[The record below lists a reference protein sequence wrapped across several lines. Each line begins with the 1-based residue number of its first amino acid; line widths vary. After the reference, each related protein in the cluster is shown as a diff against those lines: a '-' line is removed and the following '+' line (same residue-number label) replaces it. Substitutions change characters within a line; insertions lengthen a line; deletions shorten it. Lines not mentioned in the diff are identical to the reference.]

1 MIQIGFG
8 DLDDEGIQKIIDI
21 FDENGDGEM
30 DFLEFIEFF
39 SYVCKNLVKK
49 NPKAKYL
56 KYANVSTKKYYSTS
70 YFHHKANFFNIPR
83 SFGTNLTP
91 SKINQPGPARN
102 MKSLSSS
109 KMSLFS
115 THTREIN

>member
-1 MIQIGFG
+1 MKTVKTEFLALLITFFFVFRNLDKNSDSIIEVNELKPLLIQIGYG

-39 SYVCKNLVKK
+39 SYVAKNLVKK

-56 KYANVSTKKYYSTS
+56 KYAKLLRKNV
-70 YFHHKANFFNIPR
+70 
-83 SFGTNLTP
+83 
-91 SKINQPGPARN
+91 
-102 MKSLSSS
+102 KS
-109 KMSLFS
+109 
-115 THTREIN
+115 

>member
-1 MIQIGFG
+1 MGHKLFFADFNSAPTMSNKKPRSSKYMNLDKNSDSIIEVDELKPLLIQIGYG

-49 NPKAKYL
+49 NPKASYL
-56 KYANVSTKKYYSTS
+56 KY
-70 YFHHKANFFNIPR
+70 
-83 SFGTNLTP
+83 
-91 SKINQPGPARN
+91 
-102 MKSLSSS
+102 
-109 KMSLFS
+109 LFEDS
-115 THTREIN
+115 DSE

>member
-1 MIQIGFG
+1 MGKNHCIFFEVPFSIHFENAAGSLLDAFMNLDKNSDSIIEVNELKPLLIQIGYG

-39 SYVCKNLVKK
+39 SYVAKNLVKK

-56 KYANVSTKKYYSTS
+56 KY
-70 YFHHKANFFNIPR
+70 
-83 SFGTNLTP
+83 
-91 SKINQPGPARN
+91 
-102 MKSLSSS
+102 
-109 KMSLFS
+109 LFDDS
-115 THTREIN
+115 DSD

>member
-1 MIQIGFG
+1 MCLSSNFTLHFRNLDKNSDSIIEVDELKPLLIQIGFG

-56 KYANVSTKKYYSTS
+56 KYANVLTKNYDSTS
-70 YFHHKANFFNIPR
+70 
-83 SFGTNLTP
+83 SFSPQNH
-91 SKINQPGPARN
+91 I
-102 MKSLSSS
+102 
-109 KMSLFS
+109 F
-115 THTREIN
+115 